1 MFDLGSGYCMAYFL
15 MRTHKFDFQ
24 FIRIADYIA
33 EIVKTNWLNYFQ
45 QIIYIPVHRLG
56 YCTFCI

>member
-1 MFDLGSGYCMAYFL
+1 MAYFL